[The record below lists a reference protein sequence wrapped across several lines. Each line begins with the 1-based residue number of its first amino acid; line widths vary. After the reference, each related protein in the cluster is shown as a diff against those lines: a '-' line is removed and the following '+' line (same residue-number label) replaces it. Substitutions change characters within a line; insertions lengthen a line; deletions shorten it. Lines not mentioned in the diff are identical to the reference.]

1 MDIDMKLN
9 EFGSW
14 QITNFKY
21 IVGDYLFDAI
31 AHLLKYSTSSNFFYR
46 NSMKYLWNCLELG
59 VLKALECH
67 RHKLN

>member
-1 MDIDMKLN
+1 MQLN
-9 EFGSW
+9 EFGSC
-14 QITNFKY
+14 QITNFKNN
-21 IVGDYLFDAI
+21 VGDYLFYAI
-31 AHLLKYSTSSNFFYR
+31 AYLFKYSTSPNAFCR